1 MREKERIDRI
11 CKLIKEQWKKYP
23 DQRLGQLL
31 INYVFG
37 DSPISGKY
45 THYIWS
51 LEDDIIEKRLK
62 EKWIRG

>member
-1 MREKERIDRI
+1 MRDQKRIDRI
-11 CKLIKEQWKKYP
+11 LELIRKKWNEYP

-51 LEDDIIEKRLK
+51 QEDDITEKRL
-62 EKWIRG
+62 EDGWER